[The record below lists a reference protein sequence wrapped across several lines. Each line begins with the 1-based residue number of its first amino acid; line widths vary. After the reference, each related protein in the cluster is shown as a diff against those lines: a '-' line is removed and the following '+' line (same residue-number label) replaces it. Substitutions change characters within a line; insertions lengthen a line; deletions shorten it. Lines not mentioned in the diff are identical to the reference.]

1 MDKRYITWDYI
12 DIAADYLAEKITE
25 SQLLIEAIYGV
36 PRGGLIIA
44 SLLSHRL
51 NIPLTMSRVS
61 SIHENEN
68 ILIVDDIC
76 DSGKTLEKYKIFRYP
91 IITIHHKKSAR
102 VKPIFYYEVAEETDW
117 IVYPWEK
124 EDSEPIVDYL
134 KN

>member
-12 DIAADYLAEKITE
+12 DTAADYLAEKITE
-25 SQLLIEAIYGV
+25 SQMLIEAIYGV

-51 NIPLTMSRVS
+51 SIPLIMSRVS
-61 SIHENEN
+61 SQHENEN
-68 ILIVDDIC
+68 ILVVDDIC

-102 VKPIFYYEVAEETDW
+102 VKPMFYYEVISETDW
-117 IVYPWEK
+117 IVYPWER
-124 EDSEPIVDYL
+124 EDSEPIADYL